1 MYTVIYKS
9 AFSGYQIIKTETIE
23 EAKENI
29 ERLLNKGYRDV
40 YLAKEIPMNITFSI
54 EVSAE

>member
-1 MYTVIYKS
+1 MYMVIYKS
-9 AFSGYQIIKTETIE
+9 TFSGYQIVKTETIE

-29 ERLLNKGYRDV
+29 ERLFNKGYRDV

-54 EVSAE
+54 EVSVK